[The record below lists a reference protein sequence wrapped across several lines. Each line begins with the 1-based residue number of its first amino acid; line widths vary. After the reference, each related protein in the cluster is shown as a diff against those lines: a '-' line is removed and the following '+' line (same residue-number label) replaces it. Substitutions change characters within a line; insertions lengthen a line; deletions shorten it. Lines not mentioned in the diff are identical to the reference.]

1 MIQIGQYH
9 TLKVREKVEEGFY
22 LEDETGQDV
31 LMPNRFIRPE
41 MEIGDMVDVFVYPDS
56 DDIDVATTEK
66 PYFTLGQFAFLEV
79 KDVNKIGAFCDWG
92 LEKELFIPFRNQ
104 KYDLRRGDFVVVHLY
119 VDEMTD
125 RLVGTTK
132 VRHLLQPKAD
142 EDIKKGQEVDML
154 VYGISDLGYNV
165 IIDNKYS
172 GLIFRNDILQS
183 LRIGQQLTGYVKPIR
198 PDGKINI
205 SLKPIGHLSIEPSAE
220 QILEAL
226 KQADGYLPY
235 HDKSD
240 PNDIKRVFGMSK
252 KLFKKSIGSLY
263 RQKLIALEDGGI
275 RLHD

>member
-9 TLKVREKVEEGFY
+9 TLKIREQVEEGFY
-22 LEDETGQDV
+22 LENEEGHDV
-31 LMPNRFIRPE
+31 LMPSRFIRPE
-41 MEIGDMVDVFVYPDS
+41 MAIGDEVEVFVYPDS

-66 PYFTLGQFAFLEV
+66 PYFTLGQYAFLEV
-79 KDVNKIGAFCDWG
+79 KDVNKVGAFCDWG

-104 KYDLRRGDFVVVHLY
+104 KYDLRRGDFVVVYLY

-132 VRHLLQPKAD
+132 VRHLLKPKAD
-142 EDIKKGQEVDML
+142 ENIKKGQEVDLL

-165 IIDNKYS
+165 VIDHTYS
-172 GLIFRNDILQS
+172 GLLFRSDVLKP

-205 SLKPIGHLSIEPSAE
+205 SLKPIGHLSIEPSAAAL
-220 QILEAL
+220 LEKLNHA
-226 KQADGYLPY
+226 GGFLPY

-240 PNDIKRVFGMSK
+240 PEDIKQAFGMSK

-263 RQKLIALEDGGI
+263 RQKLILIEADGI
-275 RLHD
+275 RLI